1 MNIKITSDSTCDL
14 SAEQLERHHI
24 QLLPLCI
31 SMGDKLLRD
40 GLEIHPDDIYAH
52 VDAGGDICTTSA
64 LNIADYTDCFA
75 PLSREYD
82 AVIHINISAEFSS
95 CHQNAVLASQEFDNV
110 YVVDSRNLSTG
121 HGHVVLRAAEL
132 AESGMDAKDIVAQ
145 LNAFAPKVDASFI
158 LSQPS
163 RIWHTLTRF
172 SENKLLL
179 HIGVTVYETL
189 TGFLLGVVIGV
200 FAAIILWWSPFI
212 ARVAEPYLVVLNSL
226 PKIALGPVIIIVAGA
241 GTGAIIFMAL
251 AISLIVT
258 VLEMLAG
265 FVHTDPESIKM
276 ARTFGATR
284 RQVFTKIVFPSNLDT
299 LFNSLKIN
307 IGLSLVGVI
316 AGEFLVS
323 KAGLGYLIVYGG
335 QVFRMDL
342 VMTGVLVLSV
352 VAAAMYQAVSL
363 LQKAVRRRYG
373 SASR

>member
-1 MNIKITSDSTCDL
+1 M
-14 SAEQLERHHI
+14 
-24 QLLPLCI
+24 
-31 SMGDKLLRD
+31 
-40 GLEIHPDDIYAH
+40 
-52 VDAGGDICTTSA
+52 TTHEA
-64 LNIADYTDCFA
+64 A
-75 PLSREYD
+75 PVSEARRAYLDR
-82 AVIHINISAEFSS
+82 VRRNKRL
-95 CHQNAVLASQEFDNV
+95 VLACQLGF
-110 YVVDSRNLSTG
+110 LIAFF
-121 HGHVVLRAAEL
+121 VLWEVL
-132 AESGMDAKDIVAQ
+132 AQVGVID
-145 LNAFAPKVDASFI
+145 SFI

-189 TGFLLGVVIGV
+189 TGFLLGVIIGV

-284 RQVFTKIVFPSNLDT
+284 RQVFTKIVFQSNLDT

>member
-1 MNIKITSDSTCDL
+1 MTTHEAAPVSKARQAYLDRVRRQKRLVLTC
-14 SAEQLERHHI
+14 QLGF
-24 QLLPLCI
+24 L
-31 SMGDKLLRD
+31 
-40 GLEIHPDDIYAH
+40 
-52 VDAGGDICTTSA
+52 
-64 LNIADYTDCFA
+64 IAFFV
-75 PLSREYD
+75 LWE
-82 AVIHINISAEFSS
+82 
-95 CHQNAVLASQEFDNV
+95 VLARVGVID
-110 YVVDSRNLSTG
+110 
-121 HGHVVLRAAEL
+121 
-132 AESGMDAKDIVAQ
+132 
-145 LNAFAPKVDASFI
+145 SFI

-200 FAAIILWWSPFI
+200 FVAVILWWSPFI

-284 RQVFTKIVFPSNLDT
+284 KQVFIKIVFPSNLDT

-363 LQKAVRRRYG
+363 LQRAVRRRYG
-373 SASR
+373 SASH

>member
-1 MNIKITSDSTCDL
+1 MTTHEAAPVSKARQAYLDRVRRQKRLVLTC
-14 SAEQLERHHI
+14 QLGF
-24 QLLPLCI
+24 L
-31 SMGDKLLRD
+31 
-40 GLEIHPDDIYAH
+40 
-52 VDAGGDICTTSA
+52 
-64 LNIADYTDCFA
+64 IAFFV
-75 PLSREYD
+75 LWE
-82 AVIHINISAEFSS
+82 
-95 CHQNAVLASQEFDNV
+95 VLARVGVID
-110 YVVDSRNLSTG
+110 
-121 HGHVVLRAAEL
+121 
-132 AESGMDAKDIVAQ
+132 
-145 LNAFAPKVDASFI
+145 SFI

-200 FAAIILWWSPFI
+200 FVAVILWWSPFI

-251 AISLIVT
+251 AIILIVT

-284 RQVFTKIVFPSNLDT
+284 KQVFTKIVFPSNLDT

-373 SASR
+373 SASH